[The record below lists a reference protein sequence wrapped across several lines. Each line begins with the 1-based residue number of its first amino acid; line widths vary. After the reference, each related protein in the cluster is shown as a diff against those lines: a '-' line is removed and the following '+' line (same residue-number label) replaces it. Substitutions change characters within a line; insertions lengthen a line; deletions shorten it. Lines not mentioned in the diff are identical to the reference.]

1 MEIKEIINIII
12 EDIYVTNFYDIIV
25 KKIFCVIIII
35 ILSIIIYN

>member
-25 KKIFCVIIII
+25 KKYFA
-35 ILSIIIYN
+35 L